1 MTKIEETSFFKKLII
16 SIKDF
21 ERYPELAAQKVT
33 SVLLYIVKLMAIFTI
48 VATSLS
54 VYKIA
59 NQIQD
64 VVTYFKEEIPNL
76 SLHNHVLQVDSEEPI
91 IVENQDAIIQKVILD
106 TRVLNQKQIEDY
118 QNQIQASENGIIF
131 LKEKVLLKTTITT
144 GVITYSYEELGN
156 QYGIVDLDKQTI
168 INYFSG
174 SNLAMLMVGFFIINY
189 LYAFIL
195 YLISVFMDAILL
207 AILGYMTAILLRLR
221 LKFSAM
227 CHMAVHSLTLP
238 ILLNLGYMII
248 QTFTGFQIKYFEA
261 MYVGVAYIYIIAAI
275 LMIKSD
281 VMKKQQELA
290 KIIEEQEKV
299 KEEMERQKEE
309 EQRRKEE
316 QRKEEEKRKQEEEEK
331 QEKKKTKDRKE
342 KPEDTPQGEHA

>member
-1 MTKIEETSFFKKLII
+1 MTKIEETSFFKKIII

-21 ERYPELAAQKVT
+21 ERYPELAAQKIT

-64 VVTYFKEEIPNL
+64 ALTYFKEEIPNL

-91 IVENQDAIIQKVILD
+91 IIENQESIVQKVILD
-106 TRVLNQKQIEDY
+106 TRGELNQKQIEDY
-118 QNQIQASENGIIF
+118 QNQIQGSENGIIF
-131 LKEKVLLKTTITT
+131 LKEKVLLKTAMTT
-144 GVITYSYEELGN
+144 GMITYSYEELGN
-156 QYGIVDLDKQTI
+156 HYGIVDLDKQTI
-168 INYFSG
+168 LDYFSG

-195 YLISVFMDAILL
+195 YLISIFMDAILL

-238 ILLNLGYMII
+238 ILLNLGYMIL

-309 EQRRKEE
+309 EERRKEE
-316 QRKEEEKRKQEEEEK
+316 QRKEEKKKQEEEED
-331 QEKKKTKDRKE
+331 KKKTKGKKE

>member
-1 MTKIEETSFFKKLII
+1 
-16 SIKDF
+16 
-21 ERYPELAAQKVT
+21 
-33 SVLLYIVKLMAIFTI
+33 
-48 VATSLS
+48 
-54 VYKIA
+54 
-59 NQIQD
+59 
-64 VVTYFKEEIPNL
+64 
-76 SLHNHVLQVDSEEPI
+76 
-91 IVENQDAIIQKVILD
+91 
-106 TRVLNQKQIEDY
+106 
-118 QNQIQASENGIIF
+118 
-131 LKEKVLLKTTITT
+131 
-144 GVITYSYEELGN
+144 
-156 QYGIVDLDKQTI
+156 
-168 INYFSG
+168 
-174 SNLAMLMVGFFIINY
+174 
-189 LYAFIL
+189 
-195 YLISVFMDAILL
+195 MDAILL

-238 ILLNLGYMII
+238 ILLNLGYMIL

-309 EQRRKEE
+309 EERRKEE
-316 QRKEEEKRKQEEEEK
+316 QRKEEKKKQEEEE
-331 QEKKKTKDRKE
+331 EKKKTKGKKE